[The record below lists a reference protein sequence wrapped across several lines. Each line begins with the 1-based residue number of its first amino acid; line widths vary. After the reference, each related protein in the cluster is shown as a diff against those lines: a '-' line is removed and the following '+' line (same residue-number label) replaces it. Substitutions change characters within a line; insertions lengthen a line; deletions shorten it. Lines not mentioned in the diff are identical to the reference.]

1 MGNYT
6 LGVPRETQGKYTLLG
21 VQAAFREIQ
30 GKYTRGVQ
38 AAPKEIQGKYTLGA
52 QAAPREIQWKYTLG
66 AQAASRKIHGI
77 PRCSMLSLAIPW
89 NSLLLLRIH
98 YYSFVCLDIPL

>member
-30 GKYTRGVQ
+30 GKYTRRV
-38 AAPKEIQGKYTLGA
+38 